1 MCEYVKLS
9 ILTYMPFKFIIQF
22 FIVHISCHLSR
33 YMIELYEFID
43 IWAYFF
49 FVSWN
54 MEMPMQLKYNM
65 LHLPAIYNNVLSEP
79 IIFLFYCYFCFSL
92 WNSYSK
98 RIYSMYS
105 NSMSDKLI
113 KAWINIVY
121 VIGVCVKNEYN
132 VEVSFGIVHI
142 YSHTATI

>member
-1 MCEYVKLS
+1 MTVFILYKCVNMSSWVYWHICLLS
-9 ILTYMPFKFIIQF
+9 SLFNFLSC
-22 FIVHISCHLSR
+22 ISCHLSG

-43 IWAYFF
+43 IWACFF
-49 FVSWN
+49 FVSRN
-54 MEMPMQLKYNM
+54 MEMPIQLKYNM

-113 KAWINIVY
+113 KAWKNIVY
-121 VIGVCVKNEYN
+121 VIGVCVKNEN
-132 VEVSFGIVHI
+132 
-142 YSHTATI
+142 T